1 MGSVTIDV
9 YLRESDCDLRDLTYH
24 ARVSMNSARIR
35 VSTRSVDPAD
45 ADDFWRSA
53 TRPFF
58 VTDRIDPDTSLEG
71 SITALSIGTS
81 LIGQTTF
88 NAQKYTRNN
97 RLIAESGL
105 DDEYMVQVVLD
116 GQLSG
121 NADGVD
127 FVARPGDVTF
137 FDLGRTW
144 TADAE
149 AESTGRTITLLAP
162 RSLVEAESKGRSL
175 HGTVLRGVPAVV
187 LAQCMQS
194 VVLALPHLDPGA
206 ATGYEDVVASS

>member
-127 FVARPGDVTF
+127 FVARQGDVTF

-175 HGTVLRGVPAVV
+175 HGTVPVSYTHLT
-187 LAQCMQS
+187 
-194 VVLALPHLDPGA
+194 LP
-206 ATGYEDVVASS
+206 T